1 MTDAITPDQ
10 VHPELAPAL
19 AAFPPFD
26 LSNETVAVVRSGTV
40 LGPPTS
46 TETVER
52 TDHVVDAERGVV
64 VRVHRPRG
72 VAGPLPCA
80 FSIHGGGY
88 VLGNREMDDVKL
100 GRWAGTLGCLGVSV
114 EYRLAPE
121 TPYPGPLDDCVDAL
135 RWVLDRSDELDID
148 RSRMGVA
155 GVSAGGGLAAALALR
170 ARDEGGPALAFQLL
184 ECPMLDDRQ
193 HTPSSQL
200 DGLPIWDRHSNAY
213 GWRSYLG
220 DRYGSDDVP
229 ATAAPARATDLSG
242 LPPAFV
248 AVGSIDGFH
257 DEDLEY
263 ATRLNR
269 AGVPTEVHVYP
280 GAPHGFQLFGD
291 SSVAV
296 QAERD
301 VDEWLARRIAIA

>member
-10 VHPELAPAL
+10 FHPELAPL
-19 AAFPPFD
+19 LESMPPFEF
-26 LSNETVAVVRSGTV
+26 SAETLELVRSGMV

-52 TDHVVDAERGVV
+52 TDHVVDEARGVV
-64 VRVHRPRG
+64 VRVHRPRDLDG
-72 VAGPLPCA
+72 LGPCA

-88 VLGNREMDDVKL
+88 IVGNREMDDAKL
-100 GRWAGTLGCLGVSV
+100 GRWAADLGCVGVSV

-121 TPYPGPLDDCVDAL
+121 HPYPAPLDDCYDAL
-135 RWVLDRSDELDID
+135 GWVLDRADELGVDPT
-148 RSRMGVA
+148 RVGVA

-170 ARDEGGPALAFQLL
+170 ARDSGGPPLAFQLL

-193 HTPSSQL
+193 HTPSSRL
-200 DGLPIWDRHSNAY
+200 DDLPIWNRHANTF
-213 GWRSYLG
+213 GWQSYLA
-220 DRYGSDDVP
+220 DRYGTDDVP
-229 ATAAPARATDLSG
+229 PTAAPARATDLSG

-257 DEDLEY
+257 DEDLDY

-280 GAPHGFQLFGD
+280 GAPHGFQLFEG
-291 SSVAV
+291 SAVSV
-296 QAERD
+296 QAARD
-301 VDEWLARRIAIA
+301 TDEWLTRRTARP

>member
-1 MTDAITPDQ
+1 MTDAITPEQ
-10 VHPELAPAL
+10 VHPEIAPLL
-19 AAFPPFD
+19 AAMPPFEFSAAT
-26 LSNETVAVVRSGTV
+26 LEMVRSAMV
-40 LGPPTS
+40 PAPPVS
-46 TETVER
+46 TDTVER
-52 TDHVVDAERGVV
+52 VDHVVDEARGVI
-64 VRVHRPRG
+64 VRVHRPRDADG
-72 VAGPLPCA
+72 SRPCA

-88 VLGNREMDDVKL
+88 IVGTRDMDDAKL
-100 GRWAGTLGCLGVSV
+100 GRWAASLGVVGVSV

-121 TPYPGPLDDCVDAL
+121 TPFPGPLDDCSDAL
-135 RWVLDRSDELDID
+135 TWVFDRADELGVD
-148 RSRMGVA
+148 RERVGVA
-155 GVSAGGGLAAALALR
+155 GVSAGGGLAAALAIR
-170 ARDEGGPALAFQLL
+170 ARDAGGPPLAFQLL

-193 HTPSSQL
+193 HTHSSTL
-200 DGLPIWDRHSNAY
+200 ADLPIWNRDANTF
-213 GWRSYLG
+213 GWQSYLG

-291 SSVAV
+291 SSVAA
-296 QAERD
+296 QAARD
-301 VDEWLARRIAIA
+301 VDEWLARRIAAG

>member
-10 VHPELAPAL
+10 IHRELAPLL
-19 AAFPPFD
+19 AAMPPFEF
-26 LSNETVAVVRSGTV
+26 SAETIDVVRSGMV

-46 TETVER
+46 TDSVER
-52 TDHVVDAERGVV
+52 TDHVVDEARGVV
-64 VRVHRPRG
+64 VRVHLPRG
-72 VAGPLPCA
+72 VDGPRPCA

-88 VLGNREMDDVKL
+88 IVGNREMDDAKL
-100 GRWAGTLGCLGVSV
+100 GRWAGIGCVGVSV
-114 EYRLAPE
+114 EYRLAPQ
-121 TPYPGPLDDCVDAL
+121 TRYPGPLDDCYDAL
-135 RWVLDRSDELDID
+135 AWVLDRADDFGID
-148 RSRMGVA
+148 RDRVGVA

-170 ARDEGGPALAFQLL
+170 ARDHGAPPLAFQLL

-193 HTPSSQL
+193 RTQSSRL
-200 DGLPIWDRHSNAY
+200 DDLPIWDRHANTF
-213 GWRSYLG
+213 GWQSYLG
-220 DRYGSDDVP
+220 SLYGTDDIP
-229 ATAAPARATDLSG
+229 ATAAPARASDLSG

-257 DEDLEY
+257 DENLEY

-291 SSVAV
+291 SSVAA

>member
-10 VHPELAPAL
+10 IHPELAPLLEAM
-19 AAFPPFD
+19 PPLEFSAETLD
-26 LSNETVAVVRSGTV
+26 LVRSGMV

-46 TETVER
+46 TESVEVA
-52 TDHVVDAERGVV
+52 DHVVDEARGLV
-64 VRVHRPRG
+64 VRVHRPREVDG
-72 VAGPLPCA
+72 TCPAAL
-80 FSIHGGGY
+80 SIHGGGY
-88 VLGNREMDDVKL
+88 IIGNREMDDAKL
-100 GRWAGTLGCLGVSV
+100 ARWAERLGVVGVSV

-121 TPYPGPLDDCVDAL
+121 TRYPGALDDCYDAL
-135 RWVLDRSDELDID
+135 TWCFEHADELGID
-148 RSRMGVA
+148 RRRVGVA
-155 GVSAGGGLAAALALR
+155 GVSAGGGLAAAVALR
-170 ARDEGGPALAFQLL
+170 ARDEGGPSLAFQLL

-193 HTPSSQL
+193 HTSSSRL
-200 DGLPIWDRHSNAY
+200 DDLPVWDRHSNTF

-220 DRYGSDDVP
+220 PLYGSDDVP
-229 ATAAPARATDLSG
+229 ATAAPARATDVSG

-257 DEDLEY
+257 DEDLDY

-291 SSVAV
+291 SALAA
-296 QAERD
+296 QAARD
-301 VDEWLARRIAIA
+301 TDEWLARRIAD